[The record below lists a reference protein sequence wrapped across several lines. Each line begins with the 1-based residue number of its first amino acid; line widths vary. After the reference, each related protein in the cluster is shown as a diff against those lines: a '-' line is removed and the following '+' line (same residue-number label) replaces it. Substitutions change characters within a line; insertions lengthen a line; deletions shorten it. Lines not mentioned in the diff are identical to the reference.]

1 MNAWKA
7 CGDAPEYFGELK
19 FDGLALSLLY
29 ENGVLVRAATLR
41 GWNDRRERHTKRA
54 HDISRAATASNI
66 EERNISAFMS
76 RIEVRGEVVMTKN
89 IDEINAAQRAK
100 GEKEYANT
108 RNLAAGSLRQLDQST
123 ASRARFLCVRS
134 CGGNSTHTHEE
145 EHSTFF
151 ARFYRPYCAIT
162 RGTDVENIYRN
173 RKEKKS

>member
-1 MNAWKA
+1 
-7 CGDAPEYFGELK
+7 
-19 FDGLALSLLY
+19 
-29 ENGVLVRAATLR
+29 
-41 GWNDRRERHTKRA
+41 
-54 HDISRAATASNI
+54 
-66 EERNISAFMS
+66 MS

-134 CGGNSTHTHEE
+134 CVGNSTHTHEE

-151 ARFYRPYCAIT
+151 ARFYRPYCATLAAQTWKIFT
-162 RGTDVENIYRN
+162 EI
-173 RKEKKS
+173 EKKRKANILSMESSSR